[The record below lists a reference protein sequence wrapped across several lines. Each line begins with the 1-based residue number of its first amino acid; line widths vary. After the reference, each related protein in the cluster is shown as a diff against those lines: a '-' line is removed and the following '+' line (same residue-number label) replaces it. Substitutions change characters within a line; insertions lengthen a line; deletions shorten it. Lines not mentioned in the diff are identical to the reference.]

1 MKITLILFAIV
12 SMALASDRKMS
23 RFGERIKRF
32 VDKIDTAIEKVEKQI
47 DET

>member
-12 SMALASDRKMS
+12 SVALASDRKMS

-32 VDKIDTAIEKVEKQI
+32 VDKIETAIEKVEKQI